1 MEKLKIL
8 PLQIKKPENFKT
20 NNFFLKKNLKNSN
33 RRIIE
38 NFQSTLEDR
47 SLSFTS

>member
-20 NNFFLKKNLKNSN
+20 NNFFLKKIDN
-33 RRIIE
+33 
-38 NFQSTLEDR
+38 
-47 SLSFTS
+47 